1 MLHGY
6 EICEFHKFPKT
17 TECITEDTL
26 LSSLTAFACDGIMDA
41 ATGRF
46 NMRENFKML
55 LNYHQIQLIVHVNV
69 LLKGI
74 VL

>member
-1 MLHGY
+1 M
-6 EICEFHKFPKT
+6 KFVTQPKT

-26 LSSLTAFACDGIMDA
+26 LSSLTAFACHGIMDA

-46 NMRENFKML
+46 NM

>member
-1 MLHGY
+1 M
-6 EICEFHKFPKT
+6 KFVTQPKT
-17 TECITEDTL
+17 TDCITEDTL
-26 LSSLTAFACDGIMDA
+26 LPSLTAFACDGIMDA